1 MTGMA
6 TYLLLPSGPETNYST
21 RSSVN
26 EKNDETFQAK
36 RNTAFYEAMSAGL
49 SFFALCVC
57 VGFLAAEGGKY
68 NTRTPLWWSDT
79 TLVDLNN
86 TAQRGRVDNF
96 TDALAGMCLD
106 NSAGEFNKA
115 TQSIGDAV
123 RFGSFELQ
131 ILPSTRLIAT
141 GFSPVWMLFVIFYV
155 SLCFQGKRAYAFYAS
170 EDAKKLSYP
179 VWNPPEYLFWDF
191 FYALWYLMQCFLQ
204 SKESLFKWFYRN
216 VAPRW
221 KYPTWNEKKFPFW
234 DFNYAILYI
243 IQCISVFLHNT
254 IFLNPFVWLPFNSTS
269 KVEITRWL
277 EYALTSPLQIWIV
290 ASLFFIGDVLH
301 LFAAAGAQLG
311 LVLVGALIEYYN
323 GKISTKLR
331 KHRPDK
337 ATNAKICA
345 GVLCVLAWVIHASI
359 WLPLILLFRYQ
370 LDKSESCLPMVSQ
383 GNWEA
388 AKGAV
393 QATVYL
399 QLVLFSVFGLVLTAS
414 TASACVNPKA
424 DKAAVQLARVH
435 NGGIYAVLSVL
446 AKTALDVGFLL
457 VVGLRAR

>member
-1 MTGMA
+1 MDAPCVMTDMA
-6 TYLLLPSGPETNYST
+6 TYLLLPSGDLTTQYAQLYDDNAKDTDTFET
-21 RSSVN
+21 
-26 EKNDETFQAK
+26 K

-49 SFFALCVC
+49 SFVALCVC

-86 TAQRGRVDNF
+86 TAQQGRVDSY
-96 TDALAGMCLD
+96 TDALSGMCLD
-106 NSAGEFNKA
+106 NSAEEFNKA
-115 TQSIGDAV
+115 TESIGDSV
-123 RFGSFELQ
+123 RFGSFDLQ

-141 GFSPVWMLFVIFYV
+141 GFPPLGMLFAIFYV
-155 SLCFQGKRAYAFYAS
+155 SLCFQGRRAYAFYAS
-170 EDAKKLSYP
+170 IDASKLTKP
-179 VWNPPEYLFWDF
+179 VPDPPQWLCYNIFQVIFYHIRRCCLPFTFFIETTCITPFYKSVQCGVLRFICFPFYLF
-191 FYALWYLMQCFLQ
+191 A
-204 SKESLFKWFYRN
+204 
-216 VAPRW
+216 
-221 KYPTWNEKKFPFW
+221 
-234 DFNYAILYI
+234 
-243 IQCISVFLHNT
+243 
-254 IFLNPFVWLPFNSTS
+254 WLPFNSTS

-331 KHRPDK
+331 KNRAGK
-337 ATNAKICA
+337 NRAGKVTNAKICA
-345 GVLCVLAWVIHASI
+345 GALCVLAWLIHASI
-359 WLPLILLFRYQ
+359 WLPLILLFEYQ
-370 LDKSESCLPMVSQ
+370 LHKSESCLPTVSQ
-383 GNWEA
+383 GNWES
-388 AKGAV
+388 AKNAV
-393 QATVYL
+393 RATVYL
-399 QLVLFSVFGLVLTAS
+399 QLVLFSSFGLVLSAS

-424 DKAAVQLARVH
+424 DKAAVQLARVQ

-457 VVGLRAR
+457 VVILRAR

>member
-6 TYLLLPSGPETNYST
+6 TYLLLPSAVPGMEYST
-21 RSSVN
+21 RLN
-26 EKNDETFQAK
+26 ANAKNDETFRAK

-57 VGFLAAEGGKY
+57 VGFLAAEDGKY

-141 GFSPVWMLFVIFYV
+141 GFSPLWMLFVIFYV
-155 SLCFQGKRAYAFYAS
+155 SLCFQGRRAYAFYAS
-170 EDAKKLSYP
+170 EDAKKLTYP
-179 VWNPPEYLFWDF
+179 AWNPVHRNFWSY
-191 FYALWYLMQCFLQ
+191 FYDLWYFMQCVLPA
-204 SKESLFKWFYRN
+204 KELFFRWFYRN
-216 VAPRW
+216 VIPILLTIR
-221 KYPTWNEKKFPFW
+221 FV
-234 DFNYAILYI
+234 YA
-243 IQCISVFLHNT
+243 
-254 IFLNPFVWLPFNSTS
+254 LNPFVWLPFNSTS

-301 LFAAAGAQLG
+301 LLAAAGAQLG

-331 KHRPDK
+331 KNQGDK

-345 GVLCVLAWVIHASI
+345 GVLCVLAWLIHASI
-359 WLPLILLFRYQ
+359 WLPLVLLFHYQ
-370 LDKSESCLPMVSQ
+370 LDKSESCLPKVSQ
-383 GNWEA
+383 SNWEA

-399 QLVLFSVFGLVLTAS
+399 QLGLFSVFGLVLTAS
-414 TASACVNPKA
+414 TASACVKPKA
-424 DKAAVQLARVH
+424 DKAAVQLARVQ